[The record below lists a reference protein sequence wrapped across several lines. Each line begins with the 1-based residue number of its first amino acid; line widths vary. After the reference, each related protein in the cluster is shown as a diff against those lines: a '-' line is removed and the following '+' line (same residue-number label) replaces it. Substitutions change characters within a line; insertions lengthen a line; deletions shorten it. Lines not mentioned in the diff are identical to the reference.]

1 MTNALGLALSALLLP
16 AQAPAPAPAPAPA
29 AREKVSAPVVYE
41 GLMLVVTTKDGV
53 AAFAFGKEVPRG
65 VGYRWR
71 FLPAGGGKEQSG
83 EGKVFEKYSRGP
95 VVAPGGRV
103 VQGVQDEGGQLFLA
117 AGPVKVEWSYS
128 AAGRGWVY
136 YLPEQARVQI
146 AGSRGFE
153 KADLRRFLK

>member
-1 MTNALGLALSALLLP
+1 MTNALGLVLSALLLP
-16 AQAPAPAPAPAPA
+16 AQAPAPAPAPA

-83 EGKVFEKYSRGP
+83 EGKVFETYSRAA
-95 VVAPGGRV
+95 VAAPGGRV
-103 VQGVQDEGGQLFLA
+103 VQGVQDEGGQLFLT
-117 AGPVKVEWSYS
+117 AGPIRLEWSYS

-146 AGSRGFE
+146 AGSRGFG